1 MEREMLWYLCVT
13 SKAANKK
20 IVNKAKKYL
29 KNLNNIK
36 KTTKIQIA
44 LSKYISYSIYITLNS
59 IIPYNP
65 EYRP

>member
-20 IVNKAKKYL
+20 IVYKAKKYL
-29 KNLNNIK
+29 KNLNTIK
-36 KTTKIQIA
+36 KTTKIQIV